1 MFELPLLTVAMCD
14 VTGYLLMTPPPVN
27 LTTLLL
33 RAEEAAAI
41 VCCGGLLIQFVV
53 GGGLQPLFG
62 WRLTASVCCG
72 QQPQYV
78 VDRGLQPQFVVGCGG
93 LHPQFCCT
101 VADSAH
107 QQKVVNTSVI
117 DA

>member
-41 VCCGGLLIQFVV
+41 VCCGGLL
-53 GGGLQPLFG
+53 
-62 WRLTASVCCG
+62 
-72 QQPQYV
+72 
-78 VDRGLQPQFVVGCGG
+78 PQFVVFKD
-93 LHPQFCCT
+93 LHSLHLVNILSVVSQSVVRLNCHDITC
-101 VADSAH
+101 DSDL
-107 QQKVVNTSVI
+107 I
-117 DA
+117 